1 MKSIKIQ
8 MRDGIEAI
16 EREKL
21 TATDV
26 IGFNVYRYGVP
37 NVHVTD
43 DAIIRLYYQMKI
55 ARSALK
61 ATAEDGFLHVHF
73 VSRGVAFSACVKL
86 EKAATFIDSK
96 QGQLPAPKARS
107 KHIGNDQRR
116 LAFAGSG
123 DE

>member
-1 MKSIKIQ
+1 MKSIKLQ
-8 MRDGIEAI
+8 MRDAMEAI

-21 TATDV
+21 TASDV
-26 IGFNVYRYGVP
+26 IGFSVYRLTTA

-43 DAIIRLYYQMKI
+43 DAIIRLYHQMKI
-55 ARSALK
+55 ARSAVK

-96 QGQLPAPKARS
+96 QGQLPAPKSR
-107 KHIGNDQRR
+107 HIGSTEQRR